1 MSFFLTT
8 IMMLLPIG
16 LILFFLIQSRIGDEQ
31 KRERCQFA
39 EANPH
44 LEEYLRRSPAYEY
57 YYSTRPP
64 VEKVQPTGGMTEE
77 QKKSSLRKCG
87 LGTTHA

>member
-1 MSFFLTT
+1 MSDVFT
-8 IMMLLPIG
+8 IIMLLSPFC
-16 LILFFLIQSRIGDEQ
+16 LMMFFLIQSRIGDEQ
-31 KRERCQFA
+31 KRERHQFA

-44 LEEYLRRSPAYEY
+44 LEAYLRRTPAYQD

-64 VEKVQPTGGMTEE
+64 VEKVKHAGGMTDE

-87 LGTTHA
+87 PDILHA